1 MEILNPH
8 DKFFK
13 ETFSIREN
21 AIDFLSGRFPPEILK
36 KLDLSTLTQDNS
48 SYIDEELKEH
58 FSDIVY
64 TCFCKDK
71 EIRITLLFEH
81 KSYAVAWSISS
92 VDEIPF
98 KDMGKQTAS
107 RHKGSYR

>member
-1 MEILNPH
+1 MEIFNPH

-21 AIDFLSGRFPPEILK
+21 VVDFLKGTFAEEMVE
-36 KLDLSTLTQDNS
+36 KLDLSTLIQDNT

-64 TCFCKDK
+64 TC
-71 EIRITLLFEH
+71 
-81 KSYAVAWSISS
+81 
-92 VDEIPF
+92 
-98 KDMGKQTAS
+98 
-107 RHKGSYR
+107 

>member
-1 MEILNPH
+1 MEIYNPH

-21 AIDFLSGRFPPEILK
+21 VVDFLEGIFPEEIVK
-36 KLDLSTLTQDNS
+36 KLDLSTLSLDNN

-64 TCFCKDK
+64 TCVCKNEK
-71 EIRITLLFEH
+71 LKIALLFEH
-81 KSYAVAWSISS
+81 KSYCVTCPI
-92 VDEIPF
+92 
-98 KDMGKQTAS
+98 
-107 RHKGSYR
+107 YRYYDIF